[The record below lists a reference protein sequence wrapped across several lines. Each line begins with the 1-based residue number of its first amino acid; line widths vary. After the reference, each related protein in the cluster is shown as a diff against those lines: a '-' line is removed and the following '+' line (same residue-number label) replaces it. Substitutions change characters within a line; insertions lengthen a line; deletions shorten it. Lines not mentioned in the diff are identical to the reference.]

1 MVKREQCVKDIIK
14 FGETI
19 HEYLMGCGCV
29 KETDASFEAI
39 SKDPKIKEAFF
50 NGLGE
55 VEAKLSEDLDF
66 FLESDPAISE
76 EDEVIYAYPGYKAI
90 TYYRVANLLYKLGLK
105 FESFEKFWDSFFIF
119 SMVFS
124 ASFSLKSFS
133 LKDELNSTDWLF
145 LELLDDVF
153 EFPSFKFK

>member
-66 FLESDPAISE
+66 FLED
-76 EDEVIYAYPGYKAI
+76 
-90 TYYRVANLLYKLGLK
+90 LG
-105 FESFEKFWDSFFIF
+105 F
-119 SMVFS
+119 S
-124 ASFSLKSFS
+124 
-133 LKDELNSTDWLF
+133 T
-145 LELLDDVF
+145 
-153 EFPSFKFK
+153 